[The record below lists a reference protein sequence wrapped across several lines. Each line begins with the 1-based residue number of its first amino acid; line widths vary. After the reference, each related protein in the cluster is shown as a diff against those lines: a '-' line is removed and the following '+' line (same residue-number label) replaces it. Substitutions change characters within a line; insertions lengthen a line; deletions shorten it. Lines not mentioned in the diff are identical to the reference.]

1 MDRIRDPWLRALSV
15 LLVLIAGLYLAG
27 MVWALLLQLADILVL
42 FFFAWL
48 VAFMLEP
55 AVAMVQE
62 RRGVRRALAVGL
74 VYLGLL
80 VVLVATTFWL
90 APTVVNQVALIGQH
104 WPRYIENTTYYALEL
119 QRELVARGIDLS
131 PELWGDYQE
140 LSRRLATLG
149 PPLLANFVTLAREAA
164 AVLVDVVIVLV
175 LSFYLLLDTGRL
187 THAAVRAVPA
197 HLRDDLI
204 YFMES
209 VRRAFG
215 GFLRG
220 QLVLSGLYGLGTAA
234 VMSLAGLEFTLLASV
249 FAGLVMLIPFL
260 GPVLAV
266 APPTII
272 ALLIY
277 PERVWWI
284 VLLLVALQ
292 VAILNVV
299 APRVM
304 SHTVGM
310 HPLLVFA
317 AVLVGAKF
325 AGLWGALFGVPVA
338 GVLVAMISFYRLTL
352 EERRQRLQ
360 GLPPVAGH
368 PPGGSRP
375 QEELAPILPNGEPS
389 SPVPPA

>member
-1 MDRIRDPWLRALSV
+1 VVTTSGV

-62 RRGVRRALAVGL
+62 RRAVRRAWAVGL
-74 VYLGLL
+74 VYVGLL
-80 VVLVATTFWL
+80 AVLVATTFWL
-90 APTVVNQVALIGQH
+90 VPTVVNQIALIGQH
-104 WPRYIENTTYYALEL
+104 WPRYIENTTYYALQL
-119 QRELVARGIDLS
+119 QQELVTRGIDPS

-149 PPLLANFVTLAREAA
+149 PPLLANFVTLARGAA

-197 HLRDDLI
+197 NLRDDLI

-220 QLVLSGLYGLGTAA
+220 QLVLSGLYGVGTAA

-284 VLLLVALQ
+284 LVVLVALQ

-299 APRVM
+299 SPRVM

-352 EERRQRLQ
+352 EERRQRLR
-360 GLPPVAGH
+360 GLSPVAGH

-375 QEELAPILPNGEPS
+375 REELAPSLPTREPE
-389 SPVPPA
+389 SPLPP

>member
-1 MDRIRDPWLRALSV
+1 MDRIRDPWLRALSI

-27 MVWALLLQLADILVL
+27 MVWALLLQFADILVL

-62 RRGVRRALAVGL
+62 RRGVRRPWAVSL
-74 VYLGLL
+74 VYLALL

-90 APTVVNQVALIGQH
+90 APTIVNQVALVGQQ
-104 WPRYIENTTYYALEL
+104 WPSYIENTTYYASEL
-119 QRELVARGIDLS
+119 QRALAARGVDVS

-149 PPLLANFVTLAREAA
+149 PPLLANFVTLARGAA
-164 AVLVDVVIVLV
+164 AVLMDVVIVLV

-197 HLRDDLI
+197 HLRDDLV

-220 QLVLSGLYGLGTAA
+220 QLVLSISYGIGTGV
-234 VMSLAGLEFTLLASV
+234 VMSMAGLEFTLLASV
-249 FAGLVMLIPFL
+249 FAALVMLIPFL

-266 APPTII
+266 APP
-272 ALLIY
+272 ALLALLVY

-284 VLLLVALQ
+284 LLALVGLQLAL
-292 VAILNVV
+292 LNVV
-299 APRVM
+299 SPRVM
-304 SHTVGM
+304 SRTVGM

-338 GVLVAMISFYRLTL
+338 GVIVAMVSFYRLTL
-352 EERRQRLQ
+352 EERRQRLR

-368 PPGGSRP
+368 PPGAGQLAEDLAATVPGSEVAP
-375 QEELAPILPNGEPS
+375 PSPLA
-389 SPVPPA
+389 

>member
-1 MDRIRDPWLRALSV
+1 VDRIRDPWLRALSI

-27 MVWALLLQLADILVL
+27 MVWALLLQFADILVL

-62 RRGVRRALAVGL
+62 RRGVRRPWAVSL
-74 VYLGLL
+74 VYLALL

-90 APTVVNQVALIGQH
+90 APTIVNQVALVGQQ
-104 WPRYIENTTYYALEL
+104 WPSYIENTTYYASEL
-119 QRELVARGIDLS
+119 QRALAARGVDVS

-149 PPLLANFVTLAREAA
+149 PPLLANFVTLARGAA
-164 AVLVDVVIVLV
+164 AVLMDVVIVLV

-197 HLRDDLI
+197 HLRDDLV

-220 QLVLSGLYGLGTAA
+220 QLVLSISYGIGTGV
-234 VMSLAGLEFTLLASV
+234 VMSMAGLEFTLLASV
-249 FAGLVMLIPFL
+249 FAALVMLIPFL

-266 APPTII
+266 APP
-272 ALLIY
+272 ALLALLVY

-284 VLLLVALQ
+284 LLALVGLQLAL
-292 VAILNVV
+292 LNVV
-299 APRVM
+299 SPRVM
-304 SHTVGM
+304 SRTVGM

-338 GVLVAMISFYRLTL
+338 GVIVAMVSFYRLTL
-352 EERRQRLQ
+352 EERRQRLR

-368 PPGGSRP
+368 PPGAGQLAEDLAATVPGSEVAP
-375 QEELAPILPNGEPS
+375 PSPLA
-389 SPVPPA
+389 

>member
-1 MDRIRDPWLRALSV
+1 
-15 LLVLIAGLYLAG
+15 
-27 MVWALLLQLADILVL
+27 MVWALLLQFADILVL

-62 RRGVRRALAVGL
+62 RRGVRRPWAVSL
-74 VYLGLL
+74 VYLALL

-90 APTVVNQVALIGQH
+90 APTIVNQVALVGQQ
-104 WPRYIENTTYYALEL
+104 WPSYIENTTYYASEL
-119 QRELVARGIDLS
+119 QRALAARGVDVS

-149 PPLLANFVTLAREAA
+149 PPLLANFVTLARGAA
-164 AVLVDVVIVLV
+164 AVLMDVVIVLV

-197 HLRDDLI
+197 HLRDDLV

-220 QLVLSGLYGLGTAA
+220 QLVLSISYGIGTGV
-234 VMSLAGLEFTLLASV
+234 VMSMAGLEFTLLASV
-249 FAGLVMLIPFL
+249 FAALVMLIPFL

-266 APPTII
+266 APP
-272 ALLIY
+272 ALLALLVY

-284 VLLLVALQ
+284 LLALVGLQLAL
-292 VAILNVV
+292 LNVV
-299 APRVM
+299 SPRVM
-304 SHTVGM
+304 SRTVGM

-325 AGLWGALFGVPVA
+325 AGLWGALFGVPV
-338 GVLVAMISFYRLTL
+338 
-352 EERRQRLQ
+352 
-360 GLPPVAGH
+360 
-368 PPGGSRP
+368 
-375 QEELAPILPNGEPS
+375 
-389 SPVPPA
+389 